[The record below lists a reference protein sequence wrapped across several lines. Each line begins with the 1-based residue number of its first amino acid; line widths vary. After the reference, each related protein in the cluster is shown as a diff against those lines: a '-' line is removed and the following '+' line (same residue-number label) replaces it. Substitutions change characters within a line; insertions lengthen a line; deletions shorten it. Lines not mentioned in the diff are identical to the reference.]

1 MYDQSVSS
9 TTSSPSG
16 HRQTEHFLRLGGDGT
31 GGLRPQGGV
40 AQGPPGHHQQ
50 QAPPEYSW
58 NALHQQHP
66 PPTPYPPGTATML
79 QQGPPPPLPL
89 GPHSQPP
96 QQTHLQL
103 NLPGPLPSLTSPSS
117 AGSFWG
123 PTTGGVD
130 TREQHQQSPS
140 TSTTSSR
147 GTSSDTGYRQ
157 ILHPDEINSDDDD
170 DDLDS
175 SFHSGPSST
184 TPDSAMSPPKKKMKG
199 IIPAFTWLNFQTYIF
214 VHKL

>member
-9 TTSSPSG
+9 TTNSPPG
-16 HRQTEHFLRLGGDGT
+16 QGQTEHLRLGGDGA
-31 GGLRPQGGV
+31 GGLA

-50 QAPPEYSW
+50 QPPPEYSW
-58 NALHQQHP
+58 STLHQQHAQLN
-66 PPTPYPPGTATML
+66 YPPGTTAML

-103 NLPGPLPSLTSPSS
+103 NLPGPLPSLQSPSS
-117 AGSFWG
+117 SGSFWG
-123 PTTGGVD
+123 PSTGD
-130 TREQHQQSPS
+130 QHQQSPS

-157 ILHPDEINSDDDD
+157 ILHPDEINSDDDE
-170 DDLDS
+170 LDS

-184 TPDSAMSPPKKKMKG
+184 TPDTSGSPPKKKMKG
-199 IIPAFTWLNFQTYIF
+199 TFLALPWFDF
-214 VHKL
+214 

>member
-9 TTSSPSG
+9 TTSSPPG
-16 HRQTEHFLRLGGDGT
+16 QRQTEHLLRLGGDGS
-31 GGLRPQGGV
+31 GGLRPQGGAV
-40 AQGPPGHHQQ
+40 QGEVSGQHQQ
-50 QAPPEYSW
+50 QPPPDYSW
-58 NALHQQHP
+58 NTLHQQHATP
-66 PPTPYPPGTATML
+66 SPYPPGTTTML

-103 NLPGPLPSLTSPSS
+103 NLPGPLPSLQSPSS

-123 PTTGGVD
+123 PTVGTESRGD
-130 TREQHQQSPS
+130 QQSPS

-147 GTSSDTGYRQ
+147 GTSFDIGYRQ
-157 ILHPDEINSDDDD
+157 ILHPDEINSDDDE
-170 DDLDS
+170 LDS

-184 TPDSAMSPPKKKMKG
+184 TPDIAGSPPKKKSKG
-199 IIPAFTWLNFQTYIF
+199 KLVSTYTF
-214 VHKL
+214 VHMLCFEGRF